1 MTNLNL
7 DTRRLGELWLEP
19 KRPPVHQY
27 YYLYLMNYYLDLTVN
42 YYRLN
47 VDMPDPA
54 IELLRPDHGQPDLE
68 YYLEMTGE
76 EFDLREILLPR
87 MPRRC

>member
-1 MTNLNL
+1 MTTVNYFYFYPMN
-7 DTRRLGELWLEP
+7 
-19 KRPPVHQY
+19 Y
-27 YYLYLMNYYLDLTVN
+27 YFYLMNYYLNLTVN
-42 YYRLN
+42 YYHLN

-54 IELLRPDHGQPDLE
+54 TELLRPDHGQPDLE